1 MVNYPPPKGK
11 YEALLTVVKV
21 LAEDGPLSP
30 KELVEKDAVR
40 AFGYS
45 EADGTTLSPGNS
57 SQAYDELEDV
67 LGVVTSDTNRNLRLT
82 RSSEET
88 DPFLPDASGEGLAT
102 LLNSDD
108 AQELRR
114 AEVTAFLLR
123 KLNTY
128 DMSIQGGTI
137 DKAFHEFTKVLWRE
151 RDSTTGVYKSDWSPK
166 NLIGS
171 DKLPAGG
178 KWNNNKVK
186 FIRDRAV
193 NLGVAEREYTNT
205 GRDNL
210 LPVFSTDVFQIGFYL
225 TYQHFQEQEN
235 ETSPE
240 FEEFYQKFKNA
251 WYPLPREFYNRHIM
265 NQGLLAR
272 ETIISRSSYPIL
284 YSKLEEDNGSQEQ
297 FKVRH
302 FEAETAWSEDIT
314 ASEFEIEAVQ

>member
-11 YEALLTVVKV
+11 YEALLTVVKI

-30 KELVEKDAVR
+30 KELVKKDAIR

-45 EADGTTLSPGNS
+45 ETDGTTLSPGNS

-67 LGVVTSDTNRNLRLT
+67 LGVVTSNTDRDLRLT

-102 LLNSDD
+102 LLNSDG
-108 AQELRR
+108 AEELRR

-137 DKAFHEFTKVLWRE
+137 DKAFHEFMKVLWRE
-151 RDSTTGVYKSDWSPK
+151 RDSTTGVYKSGWSPN

-171 DKLPAGG
+171 DKLPGGG

-186 FIRDRAV
+186 FIRDRAI
-193 NLGVAEREYTNT
+193 NLGVAEREYMDS
-205 GRDNL
+205 GGDNL

-225 TYQHFQEQEN
+225 TYQYFLEQEN
-235 ETSPE
+235 EASPE
-240 FEEFYQKFKNA
+240 FEEFYQEFKSA

-265 NQGLLAR
+265 TRGLLAR
-272 ETIISRSSYPIL
+272 GSMISSNSYPIL
-284 YSKLEEDNGSQEQ
+284 YSKLKEDGEGPEQ

-302 FEAETAWSEDIT
+302 FEAETAWNEDIT
-314 ASEFEIEAVQ
+314 ASEFEIEAV

>member
-11 YEALLTVVKV
+11 YEALLTVVTI

-30 KELVEKDAVR
+30 KELVEKDAIR

-45 EADGTTLSPGNS
+45 EDDGTTLSPGNN
-57 SQAYDELEDV
+57 SQAYDELKDV
-67 LGVVTSDTNRNLRLT
+67 LGVVTSDTNRYLRLT

-88 DPFLPDASGEGLAT
+88 DPFLRDASGEGLAS
-102 LLNSDD
+102 LLNSDGS
-108 AQELRR
+108 QELRR

-137 DKAFHEFTKVLWRE
+137 DKTFHEFMKVLWRE
-151 RDSTTGVYKSDWSPK
+151 RNSTTGVYQTGWSPK

-171 DKLPAGG
+171 DKLPGGG

-186 FIRDRAV
+186 FVRDRAID
-193 NLGVAEREYTNT
+193 LGVAEREYTNS
-205 GRDNL
+205 GGDHL

-225 TYQHFQEQEN
+225 TYQYFLEKEN
-235 ETSPE
+235 EASPE
-240 FEEFYQKFKNA
+240 FEEFYQEFESA
-251 WYPLPREFYNRHIM
+251 WYPLPREYYNRHVM
-265 NQGLLAR
+265 TRGPLAR
-272 ETIISRSSYPIL
+272 ETIISKNSYPIL
-284 YSKLEEDNGSQEQ
+284 YTKLKEDREGPEE

-302 FEAETAWSEDIT
+302 FEAETAWNEDIT
-314 ASEFEIEAVQ
+314 ASEFEIEAV